1 MRRLVRILDGN
12 IFALS
17 EENGDMVF
25 GPVNP
30 SGLFAFDT
38 RFLSTWRLTLD
49 GEELHPLAV
58 HDPSYFEIRFFLVPG
73 HPTHY
78 VDAKTSVIRERWIS
92 DSSFT
97 ERLTVL
103 NHTGE
108 PVEHVLRIDVD
119 SDFAPIYNVVW
130 PQASQLRGYREV
142 SDGRLRLGYRRER
155 FHRVTDV
162 RTSEPGHVD
171 ERGLTFRVRLD
182 RQGKWSTML
191 QVKSLVLRPDGRD
204 VREPLGQ
211 SPSQGAARSRRP
223 AGEHGDQLHHDL
235 RRWLAAAPRLS
246 CDWTPLTTTYQRGL
260 ADLAGLRF
268 SSLALPG
275 ETMPAAG
282 LPWSAT
288 LIGRDS
294 LLTSYQALPFVPELA
309 ATTLRLIALFQGS
322 VLDDYRD
329 EEPGKMLNE
338 IRYGEMAAFE
348 ERPQSPYYGG
358 ADVTPLFVVLL
369 DEYERWTGDAALVR
383 DLEDAARAA
392 LHWIDEYGDLRGDG
406 YLWYQ
411 PRNERSGAKNHCWKD
426 SPEAICYPDGRLPG
440 LPRATCELQG
450 YVYDAKRRGARL
462 ARELWSDPAY
472 ADRLEREAED
482 LKQRFN
488 RDFWIR
494 DGGYFALALGP
505 DGDQVDALA
514 SNMGH
519 LLWSGIVADAKAEA
533 VTAHLLGPRLFSG
546 WGVRTLATG
555 QVSYN
560 PLGYHVGTVWP
571 FDNSLIAAGLRRY
584 GFRREAGVIAEA
596 VIDAAQHFAGRMP
609 ESFAGYDRS
618 LTRYPVP
625 YPAANSP
632 QASAT
637 GATFLLLRTLLGLE
651 PYGEHLVVHPE
662 IPERFG
668 RIELLDIRGRWGR
681 MDAIGNA
688 RPAKP

>member
-1 MRRLVRILDGN
+1 MKKLVRILDGN

-17 EENGDMVF
+17 EDNGDMAF
-25 GPVNP
+25 SPTNP
-30 SGLFAFDT
+30 SGFFAFDT
-38 RFLSTWRLTLD
+38 RFLATWRLTLD
-49 GEELHPLAV
+49 GEQLHPLAV
-58 HDPSYFEIRFFLVPG
+58 HEPSYYEIRFFLVPG

-78 VDAKTSVIRERWIS
+78 VDAKISVIRDRWIS

-108 PVEHVLRIDVD
+108 PAEYVLRIDVD
-119 SDFAPIYNVVW
+119 SDFAPIYSVVW
-130 PQASQLRGYREV
+130 PQASALRGYREV
-142 SDGRLRLGYRRER
+142 SDGCLRLGYRREK

-162 RTSEPGHVD
+162 FSSEPAQLD
-171 ERGLTFRVRLD
+171 EGGLTFRIRVD
-182 RQGKWSTML
+182 RQGKWSTTL
-191 QVKSLVLRPDGRD
+191 QVKCLVLRPDGKD
-204 VREPLGQ
+204 VRDRLGQ
-211 SPSQGAARSRRP
+211 PYGQGGTARRP
-223 AGEHGDQLHHDL
+223 PSDLDGQLHHDL
-235 RRWLAAAPRLS
+235 RRWIAAAPQLS
-246 CDWTPLTTTYQRGL
+246 CDWAPLTMTYQRGL
-260 ADLAGLRF
+260 VDLAGLRF
-268 SSLALPG
+268 SPLALPG

-288 LIGRDS
+288 IIGRDS
-294 LLTSYQALPFVPELA
+294 ILTSYQALPFVPDLA
-309 ATTLRLIALFQGS
+309 ATTLRMLAVFQGS

-329 EEPGKMLNE
+329 EEPGKMINE
-338 IRYGEMAAFE
+338 LRYGEMAAFE

-383 DLEDAARAA
+383 DLEEAARAA

-406 YLWYQ
+406 YLWYHR
-411 PRNERSGAKNHCWKD
+411 RNDKNGAQNHCWKD
-426 SPEAICYPDGRLPG
+426 SPEAICYRDGRLPG
-440 LPRATCELQG
+440 LLRATCELQG
-450 YVYDAKRRGARL
+450 YAYDAKRRGARL
-462 ARELWSDPAY
+462 ARELWGDPAY
-472 ADRLEREAED
+472 ADRLEREAAE

-488 RDFWIR
+488 RDFWIS
-494 DGGYFALALGP
+494 GGEYFALALGP
-505 DGDQVDALA
+505 DGDSVDALA

-519 LLWSGIVADAKAEA
+519 LLWSGIVDESRAAA
-533 VTAHLLGPRLFSG
+533 VAGHLLGPRLFSG

-555 QVSYN
+555 QVRYN

-596 VIDAAQHFAGRMP
+596 VVDAAQHFAGRMP
-609 ESFAGYDRS
+609 ESFAGYDRD

-637 GATFLLLRTLLGLE
+637 GATFLLLRTLLGLQ

-668 RIELLDIRGRWGR
+668 RVELLGIPGRWGR

-688 RPAKP
+688 RLGKP